1 MGRRKGGCMINE
13 EIDVLDAVDNLIHG
27 LLQFQTQINESK
39 RKKEIV
45 EGILKKT
52 PNWKKLKIQSALMYD
67 IRSIEGGNFKND
79 LSH

>member
-1 MGRRKGGCMINE
+1 MINN

-27 LLQFQTQINESK
+27 LQQFQTQINESK

-52 PNWKKLKIQSALMYD
+52 PKFKKLKIQSALMTEV
-67 IRSIEGGNFKND
+67 RRIEGGITNV
-79 LSH
+79 

>member
-1 MGRRKGGCMINE
+1 MIND

-27 LLQFQTQINESK
+27 LQQFQTQINESK

-52 PNWKKLKIQSALMYD
+52 PKFKKLKIQSALMTEV
-67 IRSIEGGNFKND
+67 RRIEGGITNV
-79 LSH
+79 

>member
-1 MGRRKGGCMINE
+1 MINE

-27 LLQFQTQINESK
+27 LQQFQTQINESK

-52 PNWKKLKIQSALMYD
+52 PKFKKLKIQSALMTEV
-67 IRSIEGGNFKND
+67 RRIEGGITNV
-79 LSH
+79 

>member
-1 MGRRKGGCMINE
+1 MVRRKGGCMIND

-27 LLQFQTQINESK
+27 LQQFQTQINESK

-52 PNWKKLKIQSALMYD
+52 PKFKKLKIQSALMTEV
-67 IRSIEGGNFKND
+67 RRIEGGITNV
-79 LSH
+79 

>member
-1 MGRRKGGCMINE
+1 MGRRKGGCMIND

-27 LLQFQTQINESK
+27 LQQFQTQINESK

-52 PNWKKLKIQSALMYD
+52 PKFKKLKIQSALMTEV
-67 IRSIEGGNFKND
+67 RRIEGGITNV
-79 LSH
+79 